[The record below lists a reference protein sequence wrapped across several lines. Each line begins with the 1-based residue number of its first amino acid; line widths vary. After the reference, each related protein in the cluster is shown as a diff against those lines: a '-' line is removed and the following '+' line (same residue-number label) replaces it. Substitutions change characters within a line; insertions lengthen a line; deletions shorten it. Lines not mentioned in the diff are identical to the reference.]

1 VPQIQGARYRNELQ
15 IHQEAEAGAPED
27 GVSPR
32 IQSRRHRNADANWRP
47 HFAYIHTLYICIY
60 MGMVYIG
67 VYLQTGCGERAK
79 YLSILTFQIRC
90 GSLWKRVWKLGQ
102 WHSMHGILRL
112 RLCICIFYCSRSRIC
127 EVHIHTNI
135 YIYMYISPTTVW
147 ASFLRHFF
155 GLSLALSS
163 APGFLCGQYNDSAR
177 LAGSV

>member
-1 VPQIQGARYRNELQ
+1 
-15 IHQEAEAGAPED
+15 
-27 GVSPR
+27 
-32 IQSRRHRNADANWRP
+32 
-47 HFAYIHTLYICIY
+47 

-155 GLSLALSS
+155 GLSSV
-163 APGFLCGQYNDSAR
+163 FLWLFLLR
-177 LAGSV
+177 LAFFVVNIMILPDWLVRFSLVWFLGLNLTWLAYFCGYYSILFFFTFVPERASMLRRQVANGTLKAGPWGV